1 MMSSF
6 PGHNI
11 NRSSPT
17 DSLTRLL
24 GRVAFSHKKD
34 AYAEKGTPLNLIKKT
49 PTYRVLFIVAF
60 AACFCVPVAAVPPS
74 RAASQIDWEA
84 IAGRRPSLKILV
96 LVKSDRPLSLD
107 DLAILA
113 GKGFVPAD
121 RDPESVLGLQ
131 RAVFAGR
138 LGKWIW
144 AGPLPSHLSGS
155 ILERFAMAGFYRVG
169 FEVEGHEYTGPLE
182 LQITAPR
189 DGFGKKLIYSDQV
202 VRPACSQIMTVD
214 SAGNRWL
221 KARLDHVRHGE
232 SIKFSFGF
240 KYEVNM
246 RKVLDHDL
254 WLSGKPI
261 GTEIPPD
268 VQPFLEP
275 GYKIDPR
282 NPSAKTWASRGG
294 PEPPDARYEYWRL
307 SKFIKR
313 NVVYDKRKRAA
324 YFGGK
329 MVYSDLDPMYQ
340 DVDETL
346 NRHSGA
352 CPDTTPLECA
362 FLRARGI
369 PCLAAGRFGHFFTV
383 LYVPG
388 RGWMSTSVT
397 PTGIPLIRS
406 PGPDL
411 VPYQRWEPKIP
422 LKTTHWE
429 ARVRIDPLDKD

>member
-1 MMSSF
+1 MNLMKR
-6 PGHNI
+6 P
-11 NRSSPT
+11 
-17 DSLTRLL
+17 LTYLILL
-24 GRVAFSHKKD
+24 
-34 AYAEKGTPLNLIKKT
+34 
-49 PTYRVLFIVAF
+49 IVAV
-60 AACFCVPVAAVPPS
+60 AAFYAPVAAAPAFS
-74 RAASQIDWEA
+74 AASRIDWEK
-84 IAGRRPSLKILV
+84 IAGRRPGLKVLV
-96 LVKSDRPLSLD
+96 LVKSDRPLTFE

-113 GKGFVPAD
+113 EKGFVPAD
-121 RDPESVLGLQ
+121 RDPESVLGIQ

-138 LGKWIW
+138 LGKWFW
-144 AGPLPSHLSGS
+144 AGPLPLHLSGS
-155 ILERFAMAGFYRVG
+155 ILEHFALAGVYRVG
-169 FEVEGHEYTGPLE
+169 FKVEAEEYTGPLE
-182 LQITAPR
+182 FQITAPR
-189 DGFGKKLIYSDQV
+189 EGFGKELVYSDQV
-202 VRPACSQIMTVD
+202 VEPACSQVMTVD

-221 KARLDHVRHGE
+221 RARLEHVRQGE
-232 SIKFSFGF
+232 SIKFSFWF
-240 KYEVNM
+240 RYDVNVPE
-246 RKVLDHDL
+246 VLDHDL

-261 GTEIPPD
+261 GTEIPPE

-275 GYKIDPR
+275 GYKIDPGI
-282 NPSAKTWASRGG
+282 PAAQDWASRRG
-294 PEPPDARYEYWRL
+294 PGPPDARKEYRRL
-307 SKFIKR
+307 AKFIKR
-313 NVVYDKRKRAA
+313 NVAYDKHKRAA

-329 MVYSDLDPMYQ
+329 MVYSDLDLMYQ

-352 CPDTTPLECA
+352 CPDTSLLECA

-369 PCLAAGRFGHFFTV
+369 PCLTAGRFGHFFTV

-429 ARVRIDPLDKD
+429 ANIRIDPIDKD

>member
-1 MMSSF
+1 MKWSQKF
-6 PGHNI
+6 LI
-11 NRSSPT
+11 
-17 DSLTRLL
+17 LL
-24 GRVAFSHKKD
+24 
-34 AYAEKGTPLNLIKKT
+34 
-49 PTYRVLFIVAF
+49 IVAL
-60 AACFCVPVAAVPPS
+60 AACFCVPVAAAAPAS
-74 RAASQIDWEA
+74 NTASQIDWET
-84 IAGRRPSLKILV
+84 IAGHSPNLKVLV
-96 LVKSDRPLSLD
+96 LVKSNRPLTLN

-121 RDPESVLGLQ
+121 RDPGLVLGPQ
-131 RAVFAGR
+131 QAVFAGH
-138 LGKWIW
+138 LGNWIK
-144 AGPLPSHLSGS
+144 ARPLPAHLSANV
-155 ILERFAMAGFYRVG
+155 LERFAMTGIYRVG
-169 FEVEGHEYTGPLE
+169 FKVEARDYTGPLE

-189 DGFGKKLIYSDQV
+189 NGFGKKLVYSDPV
-202 VRPACSQIMTVD
+202 VRPACSHTMTVD

-221 KARLDHVRHGE
+221 RARLDYVHYGE
-232 SIKFSFGF
+232 PIKFFFGF
-240 KYEVNM
+240 KYEVNVSKM
-246 RKVLDHDL
+246 LDHDL
-254 WLSGKPI
+254 GLSGKPI
-261 GTEIPPD
+261 GTKIPPE

-275 GYKIDPR
+275 GHKIDPCI
-282 NPSAKTWASRGG
+282 PAAQAWASRGG
-294 PEPPDARYEYWRL
+294 PGPPDARKGYRRL
-307 SKFIKR
+307 RRFIRR
-313 NVVYDKRKRAA
+313 NVAYDKRKRAA
-324 YFGGK
+324 YFGGQ
-329 MVYSDLDPMYQ
+329 MIYSDLDLMYQ

-422 LKTTHWE
+422 LKTTYWE